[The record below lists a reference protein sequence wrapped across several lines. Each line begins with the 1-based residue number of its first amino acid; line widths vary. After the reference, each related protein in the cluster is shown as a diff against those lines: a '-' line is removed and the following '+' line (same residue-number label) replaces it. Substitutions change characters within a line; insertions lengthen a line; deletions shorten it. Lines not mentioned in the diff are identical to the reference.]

1 MHFCSCLAQYR
12 TSVSPLP
19 PTTVTVNSYW
29 QRSHELM
36 TTTVETSLTEPDWIY
51 SDQEGSWENTK
62 RKGITVRAAR
72 PLSPQ
77 TPTLLWWILG
87 PHICV
92 SFGSTQAY
100 TLWPRLASTQKDC
113 RMLIPHL
120 DQFWSIGLCDMTAYR
135 IVCHHVETYISHF
148 FLFAGRV
155 CVVTVPALKQ
165 TDLIKRLELNQI
177 NKQNHTDQSES
188 YTDNSNSVN
197 YFSVLCW
204 SLMLHAVFDKNR
216 IKNHDFLHFLKNNLE
231 WNNWG

>member
-1 MHFCSCLAQYR
+1 MFSTVQYLCVPTASHNSHSKLLLTAQSWINDNNCWNISHR
-12 TSVSPLP
+12 ARL
-19 PTTVTVNSYW
+19 NI
-29 QRSHELM
+29 QRSRGIVRKYKE
-36 TTTVETSLTEPDWIY
+36 ERNNCTSSEA
-51 SDQEGSWENTK
+51 SF
-62 RKGITVRAAR
+62 
-72 PLSPQ
+72 PQ

-204 SLMLHAVFDKNR
+204 SLTLHAVFDKHR